1 MSSATMI
8 FDNADLTVV
17 VVKLWNMLKADD
29 KKRRLT
35 SLANMMVHNPAM

>member
-17 VVKLWNMLKADD
+17 VVKLWNMLKADETNRMLD
-29 KKRRLT
+29 C
-35 SLANMMVHNPAM
+35 LANMMVQSPPT